1 MSSAF
6 PAGIPEEF
14 HSVLHN
20 SNWRSSKIVNTI
32 RALDYNN
39 SNRNFQTAAEFF
51 QNFYKQSDLRI

>member
-1 MSSAF
+1 MMSSAF

-32 RALDYNN
+32 RALEYNI
-39 SNRNFQTAAEFF
+39 SNRNIQTAVEFF
-51 QNFYKQSDLRI
+51 KNFFKNSGR